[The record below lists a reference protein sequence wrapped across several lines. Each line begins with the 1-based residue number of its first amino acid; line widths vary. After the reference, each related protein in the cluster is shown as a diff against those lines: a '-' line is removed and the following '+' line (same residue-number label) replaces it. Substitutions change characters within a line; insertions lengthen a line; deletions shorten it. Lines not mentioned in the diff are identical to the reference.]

1 MALREANNME
11 VTLSGL
17 DQQQTQ
23 NKSFKT
29 LYTTM
34 IFRESTCMFT
44 PKFTNTFVHCNT
56 QRERKKVILDL
67 AQNHTYYAKVHITE
81 TSSLNPIFGF
91 ETEVNVHVRIKI
103 IFIQ

>member
-1 MALREANNME
+1 ME

-56 QRERKKVILDL
+56 QREKK
-67 AQNHTYYAKVHITE
+67 K
-81 TSSLNPIFGF
+81 
-91 ETEVNVHVRIKI
+91 
-103 IFIQ
+103 

>member
-1 MALREANNME
+1 MLIHGHHKRKFYLKNPTKHQIILALKEANNME

-56 QRERKKVILDL
+56 QREKK
-67 AQNHTYYAKVHITE
+67 K
-81 TSSLNPIFGF
+81 
-91 ETEVNVHVRIKI
+91 
-103 IFIQ
+103 